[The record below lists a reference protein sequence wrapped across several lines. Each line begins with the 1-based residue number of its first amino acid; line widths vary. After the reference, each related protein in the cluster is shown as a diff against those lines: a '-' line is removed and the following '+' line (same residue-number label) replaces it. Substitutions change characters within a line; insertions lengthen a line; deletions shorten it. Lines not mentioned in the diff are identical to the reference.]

1 MSDPV
6 SISTVDEIVN
16 EMRAGRMVIL
26 VDEDDRENEGDLILA
41 AEHVTPEAI
50 NFMVTHARGL
60 VCLTITEERAKQLG
74 LTPMANVNNSQF
86 GTAFTTSIEAAEGVT
101 TGISVQD
108 RAHTIRVALA
118 PEAKPEDLV
127 MPGHIFPITAREGGV
142 LVRAGHTEAGCDLAR
157 LAGLEPASVI
167 CEVLN
172 DDGTMARLPELK
184 EFAATHGIKICTIAD
199 LVAYRLKNESL
210 VKIVADAHLPT
221 AIAGDWRA
229 IAFENQVDKLDHIAL
244 VKGTIVPGEPT
255 LVRVHSECL
264 TGDVLG
270 SQRCDCGDQLHTAM
284 RMIDRE
290 GTGVILYMRQ
300 EGRGIGLVNKLK
312 AYELQDRGLD
322 TVEANNELGFKA
334 DLRDYGIGAQMLV
347 ALRIRKMRLITNN
360 PRKIIGL
367 RGYGVEVVER
377 VPIELAA
384 TTDNAGYLKT
394 KRDKLGHM
402 LANL

>member
-1 MSDPV
+1 
-6 SISTVDEIVN
+6 
-16 EMRAGRMVIL
+16 MRAGRMVIL